1 MAYLT
6 INADD
11 FGMTEGVTRGIH
23 EAMTKGIVTST
34 SAMACVPGAEEHL
47 RAFLHNTPGVIGAH
61 LQLTDGRP
69 VCAPEEV
76 PSLVDGN
83 GNFFSKTALPWTM
96 NADEVLR
103 EWKAQLARLRQW
115 GLQPAYLDTH
125 HHVHL
130 RTQLLPVMASL
141 ANELQLPVRGGLP
154 ATVKMLRYQGCSTP
168 DCTLLDF
175 FGSGLDMQKLESVLV
190 AAIQKHGDDAVLE
203 LSCHPG
209 YSSPELAAISS
220 YTVERESEL
229 SVFIQSGIREMIDKL
244 GLHLIGM
251 DAVVKLRP
259 ARPDKKIPV

>member
-23 EAMTKGIVTST
+23 EAITKGIVTST
-34 SAMACVPGAEEHL
+34 SAMACVPGAEANL
-47 RAFLHNTPGVIGAH
+47 RLFLASTTGTIGAH

-69 VCAPEEV
+69 VLPPEEV
-76 PSLVDGN
+76 PSLVDGD
-83 GNFFSKTALPWTM
+83 GRFFSKTALPWTM

-103 EWKAQLARLRQW
+103 EWKAQLARLRQL
-115 GLQPAYLDTH
+115 GIEPAYLDTH

-130 RTQLLPVMASL
+130 RTQLLPLMAQL

-154 ATVKMLRYQGCSTP
+154 ATVKMLRYNGCSTP

-175 FGSGLDMQKLESVLV
+175 FGPGLDAQKLESVLT
-190 AAIQKHGDDAVLE
+190 AALQTYGNDAVLE

-209 YSSPELAAISS
+209 YSSPGLEALSKYA
-220 YTVERESEL
+220 VERESEL
-229 SVFIQSGIREMIDKL
+229 SVFIQSDVREMIDKL

-251 DAVVKLRP
+251 DAVATLRP
-259 ARPDKKIPV
+259 ARPGKKIPV